1 MGGSLWDARS
11 RVLFLYPRSVKFFTS
26 NLHKNLCAILLKLVQ
41 FDTCIF
47 SIRMVKSNQEVRERT
62 KAHRLLCTL
71 KNFIFS

>member
-1 MGGSLWDARS
+1 MGGSLWNARS
-11 RVLFLYPRSVKFFTS
+11 RVLFLYSRSVKFFTS

-47 SIRMVKSNQEVRERT
+47 PARVVYSNQEVRERT
-62 KAHRLLCTL
+62 KTHHLLCTL